1 MACSLILVELSRP
14 IGGSF
19 FGQAAR
25 EVVEIV
31 AEVFRQRR
39 QGLGRPL
46 WQRRE
51 GVLDDGDARRLRVRA
66 RHDVAVLAV
75 GEAAGEAD
83 ELGVGGGARS
93 ELGAEALSTG

>member
-1 MACSLILVELSRP
+1 MFSLILVELARP
-14 IGGSF
+14 IGGCF

-25 EVVEIV
+25 EVLEVV
-31 AEVFRQRR
+31 AVVFRQRR
-39 QGLGRPL
+39 QVFGRRPPR
-46 WQRRE
+46 QRRE
-51 GVLDDGDARRLRVRA
+51 GVLDDGDARRLRIRA
-66 RHDVAVLAV
+66 RYDVAVLAV